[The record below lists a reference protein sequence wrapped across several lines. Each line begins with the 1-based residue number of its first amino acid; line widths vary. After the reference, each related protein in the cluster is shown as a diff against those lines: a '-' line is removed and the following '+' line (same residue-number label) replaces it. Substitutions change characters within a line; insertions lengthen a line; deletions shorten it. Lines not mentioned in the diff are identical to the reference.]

1 MSPYRAQ
8 FVTYRDIEPRAIA
21 ATDKRLFYSQG
32 MGDLRTTVPNGE
44 SSTPM
49 LLKDVL
55 YAPDMG
61 LTIVS
66 INWIAKAGHTVTFEG
81 ETCKIKGKEGKIIG
95 IVQATPNGLYRVDHS
110 ETADAVAE
118 TAMLDLHRRLTSLL
132 PCAR

>member
-8 FVTYRDIEPRAIA
+8 FITYRDIEPQAIA
-21 ATDKRLFYSQG
+21 VADKRLFYAQG
-32 MGDLRTTVPNGE
+32 MGDLHITVPNGE

-61 LTIVS
+61 LTIVF
-66 INWIAKAGHTVTFEG
+66 INRIAKAGHTVTFEG

-95 IVQATPNGLYRVDHS
+95 WGS
-110 ETADAVAE
+110 
-118 TAMLDLHRRLTSLL
+118 
-132 PCAR
+132 